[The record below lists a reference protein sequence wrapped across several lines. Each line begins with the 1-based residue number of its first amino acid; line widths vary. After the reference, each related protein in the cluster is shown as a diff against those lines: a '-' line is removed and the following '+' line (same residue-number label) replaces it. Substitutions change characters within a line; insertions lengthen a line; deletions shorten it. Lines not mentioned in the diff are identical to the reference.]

1 MDGVSYPRRRTRAS
15 DRIVRPMASAS
26 DRRESVQLD
35 GRPLSIEDVVDVA
48 RGGRPVTLAPAARTA
63 MDAARAALERRAAGG
78 EALYGINTG
87 FGSLSR
93 VRIPAGDLAALQVNL
108 VRSHAAGV
116 GDPLDREV
124 VRAMML
130 VLAASLARCW
140 QPTWSQ
146 WSQAAA
152 RSVPAVTWPPW
163 RTWRSS

>member
-1 MDGVSYPRRRTRAS
+1 
-15 DRIVRPMASAS
+15 MASS
-26 DRRESVQLD
+26 PHGRDPVHLD
-35 GRPLSIEDVVDVA
+35 GRPLSIDDVVGVA
-48 RGGRPVTLAPAARTA
+48 RAGRHAVLAPSARTA

-130 VLAASLARCW
+130 VLAASLARG
-140 QPTWSQ
+140 
-146 WSQAAA
+146 
-152 RSVPAVTWPPW
+152 RSAVRPAVVDLLLGMLAADVVPVVPSRGSVGGRRGPPPPPPPAGV
-163 RTWRSS
+163 